1 MADAFAPTASPAPS
15 PPPTLTLERE
25 GDLGHLIIEGPPSNE
40 LSFEVFDAL
49 AELVERVLPG
59 LDVRGLVISGR
70 GRHFSSGSNVA
81 RLLERASSNGHTPS
95 WCDVHSAHFQA
106 LARLPYPVVAA
117 VSGCCLG
124 SGLELAL
131 ACTARVAADNA
142 VFALPESQHGLI
154 PGCGGTV
161 NLTGLIGYR
170 RALRLILSGELL
182 GAAEALELGLVD
194 AVVRRQDLQ
203 AAARR
208 LVACLPPGSG
218 L

>member
-1 MADAFAPTASPAPS
+1 VVESIETAEAPTLA
-15 PPPTLTLERE
+15 LERD
-25 GDLGHLIIEGPPSNE
+25 GDLANLVIEGPPANE
-40 LSFEVFDAL
+40 LSFAVFDAL
-49 AELVERVLPG
+49 AELVEHVLPA

-81 RLLERASSNGHTPS
+81 KLLERASSNGHTPS
-95 WCDVHSAHFQA
+95 WCEVHSEHFQA

-131 ACTARVAADNA
+131 ACAARVAADNA

-194 AVVRRQDLQ
+194 VVVRRQDVH
-203 AAARR
+203 ATARR
-208 LVACLPPGSG
+208 LVERLAKGRG
-218 L
+218 I

>member
-1 MADAFAPTASPAPS
+1 MSEATGATVG
-15 PPPTLTLERE
+15 PTLTLERD
-25 GDLGHLIIEGPPSNE
+25 GDLGHLTLEGPPANE
-40 LSFEVFDAL
+40 LSFAVFDAL

-70 GRHFSSGSNVA
+70 GRHFSSGSNVSK
-81 RLLERASSNGHTPS
+81 LLERASSNGHTPS
-95 WCDVHSAHFQA
+95 WCEIHSEHFQA
-106 LARLPYPVVAA
+106 LSRLPYPVVAA

-161 NLTGLIGYR
+161 NLTGLLGYR

-182 GAAEALELGLVD
+182 GAAQALELGLVD
-194 AVVRRQDLQ
+194 VVVRRQDLHET
-203 AAARR
+203 ARR
-208 LVACLPPGSG
+208 LVERLASSRG

>member
-1 MADAFAPTASPAPS
+1 VAELIEPAAAPM
-15 PPPTLTLERE
+15 LTLERD
-25 GDLGHLIIEGPPSNE
+25 GDLGHVIIEGPPANE
-40 LSFEVFDAL
+40 LSFALFDAL
-49 AELVERVLPG
+49 AELVELVLPE
-59 LDVRGLVISGR
+59 LDVRGLIISGR

-81 RLLERASSNGHTPS
+81 KLLERASNNGHTPS
-95 WCDVHSAHFQA
+95 WCEVHSEHFQA
-106 LARLPYPVVAA
+106 LSRLPYPVVAA

-182 GAAEALELGLVD
+182 SAAQALELGLVD
-194 AVVRRQDLQ
+194 AVARRQDLH
-203 AAARR
+203 ATARR
-208 LVACLPPGSG
+208 LVERLAPGPG